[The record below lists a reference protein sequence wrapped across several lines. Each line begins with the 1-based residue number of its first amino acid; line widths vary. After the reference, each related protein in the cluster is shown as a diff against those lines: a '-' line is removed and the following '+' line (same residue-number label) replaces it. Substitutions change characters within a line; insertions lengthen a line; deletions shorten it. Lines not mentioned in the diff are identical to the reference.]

1 MIPYGRQTIEED
13 DIQAVVDVLRSDY
26 LTTGPKIAE
35 FEKMVADYVG
45 AKYAVAISNG
55 TSALHA
61 ACFAAGIQPGDEVIT
76 TPLTFAA
83 SANCVLYCGGTPVFA
98 DVNPKT
104 YNIDPEDIRRK
115 ITNKT
120 KAIIAVHLAGQP
132 CDMDEIHKIAKEHD
146 LLVIEDGAHALGS
159 VYKGKKVGTLSDM
172 TTFSFHPVKP
182 ITTGEGGMIVTDNEE
197 FYQKMMLFRS
207 HGITRDENLMTRNDG
222 PWFYQQLDLGYNY
235 RITDIQ
241 CALGCSQMKK
251 LDRFLARRKEIVARY
266 NEAFADCENIIIPY
280 QLPETESGWHLYIV
294 QVKNCDRR
302 KVFEALREQGI
313 AVNVHYIPVYKHP
326 YYQEHGYKDVHCRN
340 AEEVYSHIISLP
352 LYPTLTE
359 EQQQYVIEIFHNT
372 PSIHLIFKI
381 ESYNIKHTLNPM
393 MKSVGSSYF
402 FECIVGDFLSFTVM

>member
-1 MIPYGRQTIEED
+1 MQYIESLKYFKNRKTGRKMIPYGRQTIEED

-61 ACFAAGIQPGDEVIT
+61 ACFAARIQPGDEVIT

-83 SANCVLYCGGTPVFA
+83 SSNCVLYCGGTPVFA
-98 DVNPKT
+98 DVDPKT

-115 ITNKT
+115 ITDKT

-159 VYKGKKVGTLSDM
+159 VYKGKKIGTLSDM

-182 ITTGEGGMIVTDNEE
+182 ITTGEGGMIVTDNKE

-266 NEAFADCENIIIPY
+266 NEAFADCENIVTPY

-302 KVFEALREQGI
+302 KVFETLREQGI
-313 AVNVHYIPVYKHP
+313 AVNVHYIPVYMHP
-326 YYQEHGYKDVHCRN
+326 YYQEHGYKDVHCKN

-352 LYPTLTE
+352 LYPALTS
-359 EQQQYVIEIFHNT
+359 EQQKFVIGRVREIA
-372 PSIHLIFKI
+372 
-381 ESYNIKHTLNPM
+381 E
-393 MKSVGSSYF
+393 
-402 FECIVGDFLSFTVM
+402 

>member
-1 MIPYGRQTIEED
+1 MEYIESLKYFKNRKTGRKMIPYGRQTIEED

-83 SANCVLYCGGTPVFA
+83 SSNCVLYCGGTPVFA
-98 DVNPKT
+98 DVDLKT

-115 ITNKT
+115 ITDKT

-241 CALGCSQMKK
+241 CALGCSQMRK
-251 LDRFLARRKEIVARY
+251 LDRFLARRKEIVTRY

-302 KVFEALREQGI
+302 KVFEALREHGI
-313 AVNVHYIPVYKHP
+313 AVNVHYIPVYLHP

-359 EQQQYVIEIFHNT
+359 EQQQYVIE
-372 PSIHLIFKI
+372 
-381 ESYNIKHTLNPM
+381 TLKYVIN
-393 MKSVGSSYF
+393 G
-402 FECIVGDFLSFTVM
+402 

>member
-1 MIPYGRQTIEED
+1 MEYIESLKYFKNRKTGRKMIPYGRQTIEED

-83 SANCVLYCGGTPVFA
+83 SSNCVLYCGGTPVFA
-98 DVNPKT
+98 DVDPKT

-115 ITNKT
+115 ITDKT

-251 LDRFLARRKEIVARY
+251 LDRFLALRKEIVARY
-266 NEAFADCENIIIPY
+266 NEAFADCENIVTPY

-302 KVFEALREQGI
+302 KVFEALREHGI
-313 AVNVHYIPVYKHP
+313 AVNVHYIPVYLHP

-359 EQQQYVIEIFHNT
+359 EQQQYVIE
-372 PSIHLIFKI
+372 
-381 ESYNIKHTLNPM
+381 TLKYVIN
-393 MKSVGSSYF
+393 G
-402 FECIVGDFLSFTVM
+402 

>member
-76 TPLTFAA
+76 TP
-83 SANCVLYCGGTPVFA
+83 
-98 DVNPKT
+98 T

-115 ITNKT
+115 ITDKT

-146 LLVIEDGAHALGS
+146 LIVIEDGAHALGS

-251 LDRFLARRKEIVARY
+251 LDRFLALRKEIVARY
-266 NEAFADCENIIIPY
+266 NEAFADCENIVTPY

-302 KVFEALREQGI
+302 KVFEALREHGI
-313 AVNVHYIPVYKHP
+313 AVNVHYIPVYMHP

-359 EQQQYVIEIFHNT
+359 EQQQYVIE
-372 PSIHLIFKI
+372 
-381 ESYNIKHTLNPM
+381 TLKYVIN
-393 MKSVGSSYF
+393 G
-402 FECIVGDFLSFTVM
+402 

>member
-1 MIPYGRQTIEED
+1 MEYIENLKYFRNRKTGRKMIPYGRQTIEED

-98 DVNPKT
+98 DVDPKA

-115 ITNKT
+115 ITDKT

-182 ITTGEGGMIVTDNEE
+182 ITTGEGGMIVTDNEQ

-207 HGITRDENLMTRNDG
+207 HGITREENLMTRNDG

-251 LDRFLARRKEIVARY
+251 LDRFLARRKQIVARY
-266 NEAFADCENIIIPY
+266 NEAFADCENIITPY

-313 AVNVHYIPVYKHP
+313 AVNVHYIPVYMHP
-326 YYQEHGYKDVHCRN
+326 YYQEHGYKDVHCKN
-340 AEEVYSHIISLP
+340 AEEIYSHIITLP
-352 LYPTLTE
+352 LYPALTE
-359 EQQQYVIEIFHNT
+359 EQQKFVIE
-372 PSIHLIFKI
+372 KI
-381 ESYNIKHTLNPM
+381 MDALE
-393 MKSVGSSYF
+393 
-402 FECIVGDFLSFTVM
+402 

>member
-1 MIPYGRQTIEED
+1 MIPYGKQTIDQD
-13 DIQAVVDVLRSDY
+13 DIQAVVDVLKSDF

-35 FEKMVADYVG
+35 FEQTVADYVG

-61 ACFAAGIQPGDEVIT
+61 ACFAAGIGPGDEVIT

-98 DVNPKT
+98 DVDPKT

-115 ITNKT
+115 ITDRT

-132 CDMDEIHKIAKEHD
+132 CDMDAIHSIAREHG
-146 LLVIEDGAHALGS
+146 LIVIEDGAHALGS
-159 VYKGKKVGTLSDM
+159 VYKGKKVGSMSDM

-182 ITTGEGGMIVTDNEE
+182 ITTGEGGMIVTDNED
-197 FYQKMMLFRS
+197 FYKKMILFRS
-207 HGITRDENLMTRNDG
+207 HGITRDDSMMTRNDG
-222 PWFYQQLDLGYNY
+222 PWFYQQFNLGYNY

-266 NEAFADCENIIIPY
+266 NEAFADCDNIITPY
-280 QLPETESGWHLYIV
+280 QLSDTESGWHLYIV

-302 KVFEALREQGI
+302 QVFEAMREKGI
-313 AVNVHYIPVYKHP
+313 GVNVHYIPVYMHP
-326 YYQEHGYKDVHCRN
+326 YYQEHGYENVHCAN
-340 AEEVYSHIISLP
+340 AEEIYSHIISLP
-352 LYPTLTE
+352 LYPGLTS
-359 EQQQYVIEIFHNT
+359 EQQDYVID
-372 PSIHLIFKI
+372 
-381 ESYNIKHTLNPM
+381 TL
-393 MKSVGSSYF
+393 KSLCG
-402 FECIVGDFLSFTVM
+402 E

>member
-1 MIPYGRQTIEED
+1 MQYIESLKYFKKRKTGRKMIQYGRQTIEED

-61 ACFAAGIQPGDEVIT
+61 ACFAARIQPGDEVIT

-83 SANCVLYCGGTPVFA
+83 SSNCVLYCGGTPVFA
-98 DVNPKT
+98 DVDPKT

-115 ITNKT
+115 ITDKT

-159 VYKGKKVGTLSDM
+159 VYKGKKIGTLSDM

-182 ITTGEGGMIVTDNEE
+182 ITTGEGGMIVTDNKE

-266 NEAFADCENIIIPY
+266 NEAFADCENIVTPY

-302 KVFEALREQGI
+302 KVFETLREQGI
-313 AVNVHYIPVYKHP
+313 AVNVHYIPVYMHP
-326 YYQEHGYKDVHCRN
+326 YYQEHGYKDVHCKN

-352 LYPTLTE
+352 LYPALTS
-359 EQQQYVIEIFHNT
+359 EQQKFVIGRVREIA
-372 PSIHLIFKI
+372 
-381 ESYNIKHTLNPM
+381 E
-393 MKSVGSSYF
+393 
-402 FECIVGDFLSFTVM
+402 